1 MVRTR
6 STSRFVTV
14 FVLCMLAGCQ
24 SAERASLTPLAPE
37 VIPTM
42 GELMAR
48 GKSQINAA
56 HEFYYSDRW
65 KDLETASVALKETGT
80 YLSRLNLP
88 NATEAQRVKLTSLT
102 KDFNDNADQLKA
114 ASVAQDPVKTNQIFQ
129 RLNELYRQLRVE
141 QLIVAPVTGE
151 TTPPPPSK

>member
-1 MVRTR
+1 MVRTVSAR
-6 STSRFVTV
+6 SLTL
-14 FVLCMLAGCQ
+14 FVLCILSGCQ

-65 KDLETASVALKETGT
+65 KDLELASVALKETGS
-80 YLSRLNLP
+80 YLGKLPLP
-88 NATEAQRVKLTSLT
+88 NATEAQRAKLVTLT
-102 KDFNDNADQLKA
+102 KDFSDNADQLKA
-114 ASVAQDPVKTNQIFQ
+114 ASAAQDPVKTNQIFQ
-129 RLNELYRQLRVE
+129 RLNEIYRQLRVE
-141 QLIVAPVTGE
+141 QMIVAPITGE